1 MTNTKLPT
9 WLAGRLPPNYKAAQK
24 GKGKSSSHKSNGK
37 SDGSNFGERKRI
49 MQNFVYQLDKALIE
63 RSKELKLVHDI
74 YPLGSKL
81 QKAIINFQKVIIKN
95 NDATTKHSG
104 RSPPPTLNNSRGLAT
119 AAKIFKLNIE
129 NLVPATE
136 HGLLIYLPL
145 FELVADVEHYAL
157 SIEMTHSVV
166 RVVDGKPI
174 LRNRKKNDRAMQDF
188 GNIVSQ
194 YQSSNGIKKYP
205 KLRDA
210 RKELAKL
217 NHRPSERTI
226 RYWIAQI
233 KNGTFGNLY
242 QQKNR
247 Q

>member
-1 MTNTKLPT
+1 MSFT
-9 WLAGRLPPNYKAAQK
+9 
-24 GKGKSSSHKSNGK
+24 
-37 SDGSNFGERKRI
+37 
-49 MQNFVYQLDKALIE
+49 
-63 RSKELKLVHDI
+63 
-74 YPLGSKL
+74 
-81 QKAIINFQKVIIKN
+81 
-95 NDATTKHSG
+95 
-104 RSPPPTLNNSRGLAT
+104 
-119 AAKIFKLNIE
+119 
-129 NLVPATE
+129 
-136 HGLLIYLPL
+136 
-145 FELVADVEHYAL
+145 
-157 SIEMTHSVV
+157 
-166 RVVDGKPI
+166 
-174 LRNRKKNDRAMQDF
+174 
-188 GNIVSQ
+188 NIVSQ